1 MIEITK
7 ETIIS
12 DILNEAPEAAP
23 IFSSIGMGCMGCV
36 MASGENVEQ
45 ACAAHGVDADD
56 LVAKLNKFVK
66 TLS

>member
-23 IFSSIGMGCMGCV
+23 IFQSMGMGCMGCV

-45 ACAAHGVDADD
+45 ACAVHGIDANA
-56 LVAKLNKFVK
+56 LVAKLNEFVK
-66 TLS
+66 NA